1 MKVLVLGM
9 GNPILSDDG
18 VGLLVAQALEGKI
31 PGVDVVTTEII
42 GLGVLDIL
50 IGYDAVFVI
59 DAATTKGKR
68 IGDLYKLE
76 EGEGSLHL
84 FSSHGVNFPE
94 LMQLGRE
101 FGYKMPEVAAIYGIE
116 IGDEAFFGEKLSPEL
131 AERLDSIIEEIGA
144 DITATLAST

>member
-18 VGLLVAQALEGKI
+18 VGLLVAHALEGKI
-31 PGVDVVTTEII
+31 PGVDVVTTEMV

-68 IGDLYKLE
+68 IGELHKLE
-76 EGEGSLHL
+76 QGKGSLHL

-94 LMQLGRE
+94 IVQLGWE

-131 AERLDSIIEEIGA
+131 AERLDSIIEEIRA
-144 DITATLAST
+144 DITATLVST

>member
-1 MKVLVLGM
+1 MNALILGM

-18 VGLLVAQALEGKI
+18 VGLLVAHALEGEI
-31 PGVDVVTTEII
+31 PGVEVVTTEMV
-42 GLGVLDIL
+42 GLNVLDIL
-50 IGYDAVFVI
+50 IGYDKVFVI
-59 DAATTKGKR
+59 DAATTKSKSFGE
-68 IGDLYKLE
+68 LHKLK

-94 LMQLGRE
+94 LVQLGRE

-116 IGDEAFFGEKLSPEL
+116 IGDEAFFGEGLSPDL
-131 AERLDSIIEEIGA
+131 AERLNSIIEAIRA